1 MFDAKQKQVHHY
13 EQSWP
18 RRPKGVRMLTYIFC
32 FTTHPATPDVFC
44 IIEARSSMT
53 LTNRD
58 LCHGEKNKLPMILF
72 STCFK
77 RWAPQE
83 TRQNEGSSH
92 AILGK
97 KWSFVSISFWP
108 SNYGGFG
115 HLFNWPHLKWHG
127 LAKYLFTKMWMANRP
142 LFGSV
147 HFVRVERCKTIR
159 RSGDLRSKKQHVQRV
174 EFLSNTSIK
183 FLKCH
188 ISHSMVILGV
198 PQLKQRQDGLVNQWL
213 FDEYSWITVIS
224 HRIHGA
230 GIFTD
235 IWLIFMVS

>member
-1 MFDAKQKQVHHY
+1 M
-13 EQSWP
+13 
-18 RRPKGVRMLTYIFC
+18 
-32 FTTHPATPDVFC
+32 TP
-44 IIEARSSMT
+44 
-53 LTNRD
+53 TNRD

-72 STCFK
+72 STCFIKIGLRK
-77 RWAPQE
+77 RLDKMRA
-83 TRQNEGSSH
+83 
-92 AILGK
+92 AAM
-97 KWSFVSISFWP
+97 SFWTKSDHVICFGP

-115 HLFNWPHLKWHG
+115 HIFNWPHLKWHG